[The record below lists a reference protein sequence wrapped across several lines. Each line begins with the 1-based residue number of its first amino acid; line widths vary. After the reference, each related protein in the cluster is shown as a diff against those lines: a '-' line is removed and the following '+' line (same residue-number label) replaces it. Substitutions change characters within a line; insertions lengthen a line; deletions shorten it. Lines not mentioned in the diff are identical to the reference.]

1 MGRYIFRDVMRL
13 ILIIFLIIPLTSYAC
28 MKGVILP
35 ELTVQNMPQ
44 PKFKAGLEIKYISG
58 ELKAVVSTNHL
69 GEVIKYNIIS
79 VTPAGL
85 PMGPIEASLK
95 KAKFSHESKD
105 DEVILYF
112 DIYIPEKITPI
123 IEL

>member
-1 MGRYIFRDVMRL
+1 
-13 ILIIFLIIPLTSYAC
+13 
-28 MKGVILP
+28 MKGVVLP
-35 ELTVQNMPQ
+35 ALTLQNMPQ
-44 PKFKAGLEIKYISG
+44 PKFKSGLDIKDISG
-58 ELKAVVSTNHL
+58 ELKAVISTNHL
-69 GEVIKYNIIS
+69 GEVIKFNIIS

-85 PMGPIEASLK
+85 PIKPIEDSLK

-112 DIYIPEKITPI
+112 DIYIAEKITPI